1 MKDDVFKAVKDL
13 FCCCKNDE
21 FTENECGMELRRS
34 ERSHSTTS
42 VFGSSFRASFVTF
55 KMPSLSGRN
64 SVSES
69 AVTEG
74 NMKDGANN
82 SSSSCDKIY
91 LNFGRV
97 CPSSQMRELMI
108 QIGQSNIK
116 LSAACDDGM
125 ILAV

>member
-82 SSSSCDKIY
+82 SSDIEGTNAEESGDRSF
-91 LNFGRV
+91 NFADV
-97 CPSSQMRELMI
+97 SMHF
-108 QIGQSNIK
+108 
-116 LSAACDDGM
+116 
-125 ILAV
+125 